1 MGYVR
6 LAMAVFVMAILTF
19 VLMPVQ
25 YLAIRNHW
33 RLAARLPHIW
43 QTIAARLLGVR
54 VRVVGTPANPPL
66 LLASNHVSWLDIVVM
81 SAALPVSFIAKAE
94 VAGWPAVGTLAR
106 LQRTVF
112 VERERK
118 HRTREVGE
126 SIARRIDRGDV
137 MVLFAE
143 GTTGDGR
150 RVLPFKSALLGAAAS
165 AVSGDGNVTVQPV
178 AIIYTDI
185 QGMPLGEADW
195 HLIAWYGDTEMGAH
209 FVRLVRTGGIDAT
222 VAFADPIPF
231 PPEADRK
238 AVARACHDAVR
249 RMIRAE
255 RLAPSPS

>member
-1 MGYVR
+1 MGYAR
-6 LAMAVFVMAILTF
+6 IALAVIVMALLTF
-19 VLMPVQ
+19 VLMPLQ

-43 QTIAARLLGVR
+43 QRIAARLLGVR
-54 VRVVGTPANPPL
+54 VRVVGTPAKPPL

-118 HRTREVGE
+118 HRTREVGAN
-126 SIARRIDRGDV
+126 IARRMDRGDV

-165 AVSGDGNVTVQPV
+165 AVSDNGNVTVQPV

-195 HLIAWYGDTEMGAH
+195 PLIAWYGDTEMGAH
-209 FVRLVRTGGIDAT
+209 FVRLMRTGGIDAT

-255 RLAPSPS
+255 RLAPSSA